1 MIPKNVV
8 AWLVEPASPSVRYRT
23 LVELLGYSPTDSE
36 VQACKNQLVASTPVR
51 TLLDTMHPDGYWL
64 QTNPRTREVLGKGVK
79 YGAYGTTHY
88 CLSYLAELGM
98 DRRHPHVA
106 KAADRYLTLQQG
118 DGDFYHHFSCLL
130 GYNIRTFTML
140 GYRADPRVQRSINL
154 LLHTERQD
162 GGYLCDMHAGKY
174 KTKSVKSCIRG
185 SVKALLAFSHLPEYW
200 NHDRIKKLVHYFLSR
215 DGVFKSTNLTA
226 LVNKDMERVSFPITW
241 RANVFEILLA
251 LGRMGY
257 GADSRLERAWSLLDI
272 RRDTDGRYPLDWTPH
287 QSPWKVGKRDEP
299 NKWVTFYAYLA
310 HKYKESTC
318 KDHISRTRGPR

>member
-8 AWLVEPASPSVRYRT
+8 EWLVEPAHPSIRYRT

-36 VQACKNQLVASTPVR
+36 VQECRNQLVESTPVQ
-51 TLLDTMHPDGYWL
+51 TLLDAMHPDGYWL
-64 QTNPRTREVLGKGVK
+64 QTNPRTGEVLGKGVK

-106 KAADRYLTLQQG
+106 KAADRYLALQQE
-118 DGDFYHHFSCLL
+118 DGDFYRHFSCLL
-130 GYNIRTFTML
+130 GYNIRTFILL
-140 GYRADPRVQRSINL
+140 GYRGDSRVQRSIDL
-154 LLHTERQD
+154 LLHTERRD
-162 GGYLCDMHAGKY
+162 GGYLCDMHEGKY
-174 KTKSVKSCIRG
+174 KTTFVKSCIRG

-200 NHDRIKKLVHYFLSR
+200 NHDRIQMLVHYFLSR
-215 DGVFKSTNLTA
+215 DGVFKSTNLTV

-257 GADSRLERAWSLLDI
+257 GADHRLKRAWTLLDN
-272 RRDTDGRYPLDWTPH
+272 RRDPDGRYPLDWTPR
-287 QSPWKVGKRDEP
+287 QSPWKVGQRTAP

-310 HKYKESTC
+310 HKF
-318 KDHISRTRGPR
+318 KDRSQGYAS